1 MEHNYCIVPK
11 VSPQRTNQING
22 LTQNINVASGQSCI
36 VSPTV
41 SQLQSQTQYNV
52 VNNNNRG
59 KLYLFNII
67 FKIYNK

>member
-1 MEHNYCIVPK
+1 VEHNYCFVPK

-22 LTQNINVASGQSCI
+22 LTQTLNVTSGQSCI

-52 VNNNNRG
+52 INNNNRG
-59 KLYLFNII
+59 KYNFLYTSINLLL
-67 FKIYNK
+67 